1 MRALGLVGLVACA
14 GAPDDDDAPDT
25 DVADDTDVVDDAF
38 VWAPGEVAACL
49 ADPAC
54 DRVLVVAHRG
64 FHRDV
69 PENTLASV
77 TAAADLGVQLAEIDV
92 RVTADGALVVMHDS
106 TVDRTTDGGGEVES
120 LTLAEVEALVV
131 DGGTDAASS
140 RVPTFEAVLD
150 EAVARGLGL
159 YVDTKTSRVDLV
171 VDAIVAAGAEELA
184 VVYKG
189 WPAVAPAIDAGLH
202 VIVPIDTLGELA
214 SARAD
219 LPDTAFVEVDGAVP
233 DAEQGA
239 AVQAVGLRVQQDVFL
254 GDGPWVTVGSSEGW
268 APYLAA
274 GVQMAQAE
282 HPDGLLAALR
292 AGELSGTAQRP

>member
-1 MRALGLVGLVACA
+1 MRCLVLPGLVACA
-14 GAPDDDDAPDT
+14 AAPLDDGDT
-25 DVADDTDVVDDAF
+25 DVADPTDAF
-38 VWAPGEVAACL
+38 AWAPGEVATCLGDAACQ
-49 ADPAC
+49 
-54 DRVLVVAHRG
+54 RILVVAHRG

-77 TAAADLGVQLAEIDV
+77 TAAADLGVQLAEVDV
-92 RVTADGALVVMHDS
+92 RVTSDGALVVLHDP
-106 TVDRTTDGGGEVES
+106 TVDRTTDGSGEVEA
-120 LTLAEVEALVV
+120 LTLAEVEALTVA
-131 DGGTDAASS
+131 GGTDAASS
-140 RVPTFEAVLD
+140 RVPTFDAVLA

-171 VDAIVAAGAEELA
+171 VDAIVAAGAEDLA

-189 WPAVAPAIDAGLH
+189 WPDVAPAVEAGLR
-202 VIVPIDTLGELA
+202 VIVPIDTLGDLA
-214 SARAD
+214 TARGD
-219 LPDTAFVEVDGAVP
+219 LPDTAFVEIDGAVADP
-233 DAEQGA
+233 VQGA

-292 AGELSGTAQRP
+292 AGELPGRVQRP